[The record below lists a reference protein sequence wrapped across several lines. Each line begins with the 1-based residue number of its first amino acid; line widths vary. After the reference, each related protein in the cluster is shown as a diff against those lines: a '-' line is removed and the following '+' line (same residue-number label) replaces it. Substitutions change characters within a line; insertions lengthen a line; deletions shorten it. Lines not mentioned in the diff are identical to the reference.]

1 MDGFVMGDWFTLT
14 VEGEIIDH
22 AWASRPTLDQMQEQV
37 GGYIE
42 NLPQA
47 RDVGITPF
55 TMKVYE
61 AFANEEGL
69 IHQLPLNSL
78 ATEFMGYSIVGNML
92 VHGVR
97 QA

>member
-1 MDGFVMGDWFTLT
+1 MGDWFTLT

-22 AWASRPTLDQMQEQV
+22 AWVKRPTLDQMQEQV

-47 RDVGITPF
+47 RNVGVTPL
-55 TMKVYE
+55 TTKVYE
-61 AFANEEGL
+61 AYANEEGL
-69 IHQLPLNSL
+69 IHRLPLNSL
-78 ATEFMGYSIVGNML
+78 ATEFMGYSIVGNLL